1 MSDSTNISVFGQ
13 ETYFNE
19 KINAFSGI
27 ETPNLKTD
35 DIKTKN
41 FDSTN
46 LNSSVGTINT
56 LTSTTL
62 NTTDINISGNINN
75 VSIIASNAYGTRYV
89 SVASTPSNNSVGSN
103 GDVWYT
109 I

>member
-27 ETPNLKTD
+27 ESD
-35 DIKTKN
+35 
-41 FDSTN
+41 
-46 LNSSVGTINT
+46 
-56 LTSTTL
+56 TL
-62 NTTDINISGNINN
+62 NVKGQTISDNLSVSNKTETKEINITEKINGI
-75 VSIIASNAYGTRYV
+75 SITASNAYGTRYV
-89 SVASTPSNNSVGSN
+89 SVGSTPDSNSTGSN

>member
-19 KINAFSGI
+19 KINAFNGI
-27 ETPNLKTD
+27 ESDSLNVSEQTTSKNL
-35 DIKTKN
+35 IVSN
-41 FDSTN
+41 DSN
-46 LNSSVGTINT
+46 LNKTET
-56 LTSTTL
+56 KE
-62 NTTDINISGNINN
+62 INITEKINGI
-75 VSIIASNAYGTRYV
+75 SITASNAYGTRYV
-89 SVASTPSNNSVGSN
+89 SVGSTPDSNSTGSN

>member
-27 ETPNLKTD
+27 ESDNLTVKGQTTSD
-35 DIKTKN
+35 
-41 FDSTN
+41 N
-46 LNSSVGTINT
+46 LNVSNKTET
-56 LTSTTL
+56 KE
-62 NTTDINISGNINN
+62 INITEKINGI
-75 VSIIASNAYGTRYV
+75 SITASNAYGTRYV
-89 SVASTPSNNSVGSN
+89 SVGSTPDSNSTGSN